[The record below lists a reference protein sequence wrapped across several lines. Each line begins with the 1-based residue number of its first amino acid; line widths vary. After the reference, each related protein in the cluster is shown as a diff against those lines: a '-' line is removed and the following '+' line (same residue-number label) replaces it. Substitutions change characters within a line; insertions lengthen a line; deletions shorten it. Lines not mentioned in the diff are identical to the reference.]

1 MINKIFSF
9 LFARTNISYFRK
21 KTLIV
26 NFKKDITKSIKII
39 DLTQYKNYYFSTKK
53 ETQVADYINNY
64 KLLLIDNSDSDNVK
78 ETILAYFETLK
89 EAQNAQNELNNKMYD
104 RFLTVVYN
112 LLKVFLTIFII
123 LLLSDMF
130 KASFINNNTVASNQ
144 VPAITEETLKRLQQM
159 QQAQQIPQSTNANNA
174 NSNSKSQQ
182 DTNKEQINIDLGS
195 SEASGFLR

>member
-26 NFKKDITKSIKII
+26 NFKKDITKSLKII

-53 ETQVADYINNY
+53 ETQVADYTNNY
-64 KLLLIDNSDSDNVK
+64 KLLLVDNSNSDNVK
-78 ETILAYFETLK
+78 ETVLAYFETLK
-89 EAQNAQNELNNKMYD
+89 EAENAKNELNNKMYD

-112 LLKVFLTIFII
+112 LFKLFLTIFIV

-130 KASFINNNTVASNQ
+130 KASFINHNTAANTQ
-144 VPAITEETLKRLQQM
+144 VPAITQETLNKLQQM
-159 QQAQQIPQSTNANNA
+159 QQAAQTGSANNA
-174 NSNSKSQQ
+174 NVNSNSNPQQ
-182 DTNKEQINIDLGS
+182 PQNKDQINIDLGS
-195 SEASGFLR
+195 SEASSFLR